1 MRKGNGGTYPIL
13 FLTLVVFISVIALTL
28 TNSVTEERIVDARRE
43 AIKEM
48 LQTLFPEMDDFIY
61 DEAAERY
68 TVTRDNAPL
77 GQAFMALAVG
87 YGGPIDILVGLE
99 QNNALRGI
107 EIISQKETPGLGA
120 KIIEA
125 AFLDQ
130 FARQTGET
138 LALTRDGGTIDA
150 ITGATISSSA
160 VVKGVKE
167 AILRQLG
174 VQARDE
180 GGK

>member
-1 MRKGNGGTYPIL
+1 MRKGNGGLYPIL

-48 LQTLFPEMDDFIY
+48 LQTLFPQMDDFIY
-61 DEAAERY
+61 DEASERY
-68 TVTRDNAPL
+68 AIAKNGAPL
-77 GQAFMALAVG
+77 GQAFMAVAVG

-99 QNNALRGI
+99 QDNALRGI

-120 KIIEA
+120 KITEG

-130 FARQTGET
+130 FAGQAGET
-138 LALTRDGGTIDA
+138 LALSKDGGTIDA

-160 VVKGVKE
+160 VVDAVKE
-167 AILRQLG
+167 AILSQSETN
-174 VQARDE
+174 E
-180 GGK
+180 GGE

>member
-48 LQTLFPEMDDFIY
+48 LQTLFTEMDDFVY
-61 DEAAERY
+61 DEVAERY
-68 TVTRDNAPL
+68 TVTRDDAPL
-77 GQAFMALAVG
+77 GQAFMAVAVG

-99 QNNALRGI
+99 QDNTLRGI
-107 EIISQKETPGLGA
+107 EVISQKETPGLGA
-120 KIIEA
+120 KITEA
-125 AFLDQ
+125 AFLHQ
-130 FARQTGET
+130 FAGQAGET
-138 LALTRDGGTIDA
+138 LALTKDGGTIDA

-160 VVKGVKE
+160 VVEAVKE
-167 AILRQLG
+167 AILSQSG
-174 VQARDE
+174 TNE
-180 GGK
+180 GGE

>member
-48 LQTLFPEMDDFIY
+48 LQTLFPKMNDFVY
-61 DEAAERY
+61 DEIAERY
-68 TVTRDNAPL
+68 TATKDDAPL
-77 GQAFMALAVG
+77 GHAFMAVAVG

-99 QNNALRGI
+99 QDNALRGI

-120 KIIEA
+120 KITEA

-130 FARQTGET
+130 FAGQTGKI
-138 LALTRDGGTIDA
+138 LALTKDGGTINA

-160 VVKGVKE
+160 VVEAVKE
-167 AILRQLG
+167 AILSQSG
-174 VQARDE
+174 TNE
-180 GGK
+180 GGE

>member
-13 FLTLVVFISVIALTL
+13 FLTLVVFISVVALTL
-28 TNSVTEERIVDARRE
+28 TNSVTEERIADARRE

-61 DEAAERY
+61 DEATQRY
-68 TVTRDNAPL
+68 TVSVGGALL
-77 GQAFMALAVG
+77 GQAFMAEGAG

-99 QNNALRGI
+99 QDNTLRGI

-120 KIIEA
+120 KITDA

-130 FARQTGET
+130 FAGQAGET
-138 LALTRDGGTIDA
+138 LALTKDGGTIDA

-160 VVKGVKE
+160 VVEAVKE
-167 AILRQLG
+167 AILSQSG
-174 VQARDE
+174 TNE
-180 GGK
+180 GGE

>member
-1 MRKGNGGTYPIL
+1 MRKRNGGLYPIL
-13 FLTLVVFISVIALTL
+13 FLTLVVFISVIALTF
-28 TNSVTEERIVDARRE
+28 TNGVTEERIVDARRE

-68 TVTRDNAPL
+68 TATSDNVPL
-77 GQAFMALAVG
+77 GRAFMAVAVG

-99 QNNALRGI
+99 KDNALRGI
-107 EIISQKETPGLGA
+107 KIISQKETPGLGA
-120 KIIEA
+120 KITEA

-130 FARQTGET
+130 FAGQIGKT
-138 LALTRDGGTIDA
+138 LALTKDGGTIDA

-160 VVKGVKE
+160 VVEAVKE
-167 AILRQLG
+167 AILSQSG
-174 VQARDE
+174 TNE
-180 GGK
+180 GGE